1 MARHPINTLK
11 SIKDLLSSPSAVLAL
26 GKDEVNR
33 QLNEINYLIASYS
46 DFDAN
51 LTDYQAE
58 LLGIRT
64 GRFVTGVVELAAG
77 AGGAVKSVAQLTEKL
92 AAKFAVRDAINV
104 ATEITHTPFINRAQ
118 ELQEL
123 FNLSHSR
130 SGIQIGNRT
139 LLEMPRTGNAKIF
152 SGATDAEVKQYF
164 TEITGKALP
173 PVKPL
178 NINGVQ
184 GEMYVVNT
192 PYGNVTLRNVSSSLD
207 QTGPTWTIRFPEGMA
222 APNGAREVK
231 FLRGAQ

>member
-1 MARHPINTLK
+1 M
-11 SIKDLLSSPSAVLAL
+11 
-26 GKDEVNR
+26 
-33 QLNEINYLIASYS
+33 IASYS